1 MNKELQEL
9 RKKNID
15 QLNAEL
21 VATRQEQF
29 NLRIKHKTGQL
40 NETNQLTIAR
50 KKIAKIK
57 TLKNLQEKL
66 PITPVITFL
75 NFKILKY
82 QKCYHGSYG

>member
-1 MNKELQEL
+1 MNKVLQEL
-9 RKKNID
+9 RKKDID

-40 NETNQLTIAR
+40 NETNQLTLAR

-57 TLKNLQEKL
+57 TLMNELL
-66 PITPVITFL
+66 TFQL
-75 NFKILKY
+75 
-82 QKCYHGSYG
+82 

>member
-9 RKKNID
+9 RKKNFD

-21 VATRQEQF
+21 LATRQEQF

-40 NETNQLTIAR
+40 NETNQLGIAR

-57 TLKNLQEKL
+57 TLMNQ
-66 PITPVITFL
+66 
-75 NFKILKY
+75 LKS
-82 QKCYHGSYG
+82 QDSK

>member
-40 NETNQLTIAR
+40 NETNQLTIVR

-57 TLKNLQEKL
+57 TLMKE
-66 PITPVITFL
+66 
-75 NFKILKY
+75 LKS
-82 QKCYHGSYG
+82 QDSK

>member
-50 KKIAKIK
+50 KKS
-57 TLKNLQEKL
+57 
-66 PITPVITFL
+66 
-75 NFKILKY
+75 
-82 QKCYHGSYG
+82 QK

>member
-40 NETNQLTIAR
+40 NETNQLGIAR

-57 TLKNLQEKL
+57 TLMNE
-66 PITPVITFL
+66 
-75 NFKILKY
+75 LKS
-82 QKCYHGSYG
+82 QDSK

>member
-9 RKKNID
+9 RKKNFE

-40 NETNQLTIAR
+40 NETNQLGIAR

-57 TLKNLQEKL
+57 TLMNE
-66 PITPVITFL
+66 
-75 NFKILKY
+75 LKS
-82 QKCYHGSYG
+82 QDSK

>member
-9 RKKNID
+9 RNKNFEK
-15 QLNAEL
+15 LNAEL

-40 NETNQLTIAR
+40 NETNQLGIAR

-57 TLKNLQEKL
+57 TLMNE
-66 PITPVITFL
+66 
-75 NFKILKY
+75 LKS
-82 QKCYHGSYG
+82 QDSK

>member
-57 TLKNLQEKL
+57 TLMNEVKSQDSK
-66 PITPVITFL
+66 
-75 NFKILKY
+75 
-82 QKCYHGSYG
+82 

>member
-1 MNKELQEL
+1 MNKEVQEI

-57 TLKNLQEKL
+57 TLMNELKLQDSK
-66 PITPVITFL
+66 
-75 NFKILKY
+75 
-82 QKCYHGSYG
+82 

>member
-9 RKKNID
+9 KKKNFD

-40 NETNQLTIAR
+40 NETNQLGIDR

-57 TLKNLQEKL
+57 TLMNE
-66 PITPVITFL
+66 
-75 NFKILKY
+75 LKS
-82 QKCYHGSYG
+82 QDSK

>member
-1 MNKELQEL
+1 MNKVLQEL
-9 RKKNID
+9 RKKDID

-57 TLKNLQEKL
+57 TLMNE
-66 PITPVITFL
+66 
-75 NFKILKY
+75 LKS
-82 QKCYHGSYG
+82 QDSK

>member
-9 RKKNID
+9 RKKNFE

-40 NETNQLTIAR
+40 NETNQLGIAR

-57 TLKNLQEKL
+57 TLMNE
-66 PITPVITFL
+66 
-75 NFKILKY
+75 LKS
-82 QKCYHGSYG
+82 QGNK

>member
-15 QLNAEL
+15 QLNAEI

-57 TLKNLQEKL
+57 TLMNE
-66 PITPVITFL
+66 
-75 NFKILKY
+75 LKS
-82 QKCYHGSYG
+82 QDSK

>member
-9 RKKNID
+9 RNKNID

-50 KKIAKIK
+50 KKNCKNKNINERIKI
-57 TLKNLQEKL
+57 T
-66 PITPVITFL
+66 
-75 NFKILKY
+75 
-82 QKCYHGSYG
+82 G

>member
-9 RKKNID
+9 RKKNFD

-21 VATRQEQF
+21 LATRQEQF

-40 NETNQLTIAR
+40 NETNQLGIAR

-57 TLKNLQEKL
+57 TLMNE
-66 PITPVITFL
+66 
-75 NFKILKY
+75 LKS
-82 QKCYHGSYG
+82 QDSK

>member
-9 RKKNID
+9 RKKNFE

-40 NETNQLTIAR
+40 NETNQLGIAR

-57 TLKNLQEKL
+57 
-66 PITPVITFL
+66 
-75 NFKILKY
+75 
-82 QKCYHGSYG
+82 H

>member
-1 MNKELQEL
+1 MLLSQEL

-57 TLKNLQEKL
+57 TLMNE
-66 PITPVITFL
+66 
-75 NFKILKY
+75 LKS
-82 QKCYHGSYG
+82 QDSK

>member
-1 MNKELQEL
+1 MNKVLQEL
-9 RKKNID
+9 RKKDID

-40 NETNQLTIAR
+40 NETNQLTLAR

-57 TLKNLQEKL
+57 TIMNELKSQDSK
-66 PITPVITFL
+66 
-75 NFKILKY
+75 
-82 QKCYHGSYG
+82 

>member
-21 VATRQEQF
+21 VASRQEQF

-57 TLKNLQEKL
+57 TLMNE
-66 PITPVITFL
+66 
-75 NFKILKY
+75 LKS
-82 QKCYHGSYG
+82 QDSK

>member
-57 TLKNLQEKL
+57 TLMNE
-66 PITPVITFL
+66 
-75 NFKILKY
+75 LKS
-82 QKCYHGSYG
+82 QDSK

>member
-9 RKKNID
+9 RKKNFE

-40 NETNQLTIAR
+40 NETNQLAIAR

-57 TLKNLQEKL
+57 TLMNE
-66 PITPVITFL
+66 
-75 NFKILKY
+75 LKS
-82 QKCYHGSYG
+82 QDSK

>member
-1 MNKELQEL
+1 MNKVLQEL
-9 RKKNID
+9 RNKDID

-40 NETNQLTIAR
+40 NETNQLTLAR

-57 TLKNLQEKL
+57 TLMNE
-66 PITPVITFL
+66 
-75 NFKILKY
+75 LKS
-82 QKCYHGSYG
+82 QDSK

>member
-9 RKKNID
+9 RKKNFE

-40 NETNQLTIAR
+40 NETNQLGIAR

-57 TLKNLQEKL
+57 TLMNE
-66 PITPVITFL
+66 
-75 NFKILKY
+75 LKS
-82 QKCYHGSYG
+82 QDSQ

>member
-15 QLNAEL
+15 KLNAEL

-40 NETNQLTIAR
+40 NETNQLTLAR

-57 TLKNLQEKL
+57 TLMNE
-66 PITPVITFL
+66 
-75 NFKILKY
+75 LKS
-82 QKCYHGSYG
+82 QDSK

>member
-40 NETNQLTIAR
+40 NETNQLTLAR

-57 TLKNLQEKL
+57 TLMNE
-66 PITPVITFL
+66 
-75 NFKILKY
+75 LKS
-82 QKCYHGSYG
+82 QDSK